1 MKSNSNI
8 QHRALKNTGVGL
20 ISFFITM
27 LQAVITVPVLLNNW
41 GNETYGVWLALF
53 AGFSLFQ
60 SADFGHI
67 NYVGNKINILY
78 HKDKAELKK
87 TLSSSFLMA
96 SLIGS
101 FQVLLIILLIIS
113 NMVPGLFGIDGE
125 LYFSNSVALSII
137 ILISSGVITGS
148 FGGILHRFMIP
159 AGFFYQSQ
167 WWLILYKICQLLSII
182 LVASLG
188 GSILIVTITYSFTQ
202 LIVYFLT
209 FIYIKKKIPE
219 FYPWWKG
226 ADWSTGFANFKKSLL
241 LTFTGFVQQ
250 LSNNG
255 VILFISNMITSS
267 IVPAFTTLRTITN
280 TATSVANVFL
290 FSLNP
295 DLARYHAKGEIAK
308 LSSAFNSHWFF
319 SGIIVNIGMILILP
333 FIQQIYFLWTKGML
347 AFDLSLFILL
357 AVSISIINFG
367 SGYYYYLVVIN
378 NLLSQTIITI
388 VRAIIIFGSGYFF
401 VRMFGLTGIGFS
413 IVISEIICSG
423 FLTVYFLNQEY
434 KKTGSMIEK
443 KYLIVA
449 VLPPL
454 LILLLS
460 SIIIFS
466 KELNLLYWAVTLVLM
481 LTVYFYYWKILDNEV
496 KDRAK
501 NLIRNFF

>member
-1 MKSNSNI
+1 
-8 QHRALKNTGVGL
+8 
-20 ISFFITM
+20 
-27 LQAVITVPVLLNNW
+27 
-41 GNETYGVWLALF
+41 
-53 AGFSLFQ
+53 
-60 SADFGHI
+60 
-67 NYVGNKINILY
+67 
-78 HKDKAELKK
+78 
-87 TLSSSFLMA
+87 
-96 SLIGS
+96 
-101 FQVLLIILLIIS
+101 
-113 NMVPGLFGIDGE
+113 
-125 LYFSNSVALSII
+125 
-137 ILISSGVITGS
+137 
-148 FGGILHRFMIP
+148 
-159 AGFFYQSQ
+159 
-167 WWLILYKICQLLSII
+167 
-182 LVASLG
+182 
-188 GSILIVTITYSFTQ
+188 
-202 LIVYFLT
+202 
-209 FIYIKKKIPE
+209 
-219 FYPWWKG
+219 
-226 ADWSTGFANFKKSLL
+226 
-241 LTFTGFVQQ
+241 
-250 LSNNG
+250 
-255 VILFISNMITSS
+255 MITSS

-280 TATSVANVFL
+280 TTTSVANVFL

-308 LSSAFNSHWFF
+308 LNSAFNSHWFF

-333 FIQQIYFLWTKGML
+333 FIQQIYFLWTKGIL

-378 NLLSQTIITI
+378 NLLSQTFITI
-388 VRAIIIFGSGYFF
+388 ARAIIIFGTGYFF

-423 FLTVYFLNQEY
+423 LLTVYFLNQEY

-466 KELNLLYWAVTLVLM
+466 KELNLLYWAVTLLSM